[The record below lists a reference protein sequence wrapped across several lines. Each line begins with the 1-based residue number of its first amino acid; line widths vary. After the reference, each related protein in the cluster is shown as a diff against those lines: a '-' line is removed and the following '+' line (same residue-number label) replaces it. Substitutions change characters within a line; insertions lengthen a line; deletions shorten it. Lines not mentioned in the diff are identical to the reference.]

1 MLDPNIILAA
11 KPMELDNPL
20 DVAQKAQSIKEMM
33 NQNELGNL
41 QVVGAQRNEADE
53 QQLRQAFQNNVTRDE
68 NGNSTINRKGV
79 LNELYQGP
87 AERAMTV
94 QQQWINNDVAVN
106 KQMRENAK
114 VDAEIQ
120 GMKIKNAKDRLDIH
134 NNQVDRARTLYG
146 TSVDQASYT
155 ANRQQAIN
163 EGLPDAEKT
172 PEVYD
177 PAYVKTQLNA
187 AAGAKTSLENA
198 TKQAELQ
205 LQTHNAQLKAL
216 EFQNKIR
223 HEGVTENLEAVNA
236 GRQQFNANRDAT
248 HRIVDEYLHLP
259 IVEKTFPVI
268 KENYDKMQ
276 ALAKSG
282 EGFSDYGLMEGILR
296 MYNPGVTVRQ
306 GQLAS
311 AAQELGIP
319 SRLKAIAEKV
329 DQGGLIAP
337 EARQSIMQEAQRIYN
352 TQAGAVGD
360 AAKEYRARMQ
370 SEGLNPGLIPD
381 VTQTGG
387 VKGPGSGEQIPGKKT
402 LSSAEVI
409 AMANKN
415 GRPVSEIVS
424 GLRAAGYVVQ

>member
-155 ANRQQAIN
+155 
-163 EGLPDAEKT
+163 
-172 PEVYD
+172 
-177 PAYVKTQLNA
+177 